1 MPWNEVNTMSLR
13 REFVTLASVPG
24 TNIREL
30 CCRFRISRKTAYKWI
45 GRYRE
50 EGEEGLRDRSRR
62 PGRSPG
68 RTSAEM
74 EALILNCREAHRA
87 YGGRKIRRV
96 LLREGNRK
104 VPSASTITE
113 ILRRQGKVDA
123 DESVKHQ
130 PMTRYEYEEPNGL
143 WQMDFKGHF
152 ETPEGRCNP
161 LTILDD
167 HSRFLVGLFACENQK
182 GITVQ
187 RCLVEV
193 FRRYG
198 MPERILVDN
207 GSPWGDDRE
216 HPYTPLTVWWIRLG
230 IRPIHGRPYHPQ
242 TQGKA
247 ERFHRTLSAE
257 VLRYERFRDLEDC
270 QRRFTQW
277 RESYNGDR
285 PHEALGMEV
294 PTSRYRVSQRSYPE
308 TLPPIEYGPGD
319 RVRQVND
326 GGRIHFRGKV
336 FRVGQAFDGYPVA
349 LRPTGTE
356 EVFEVY
362 FCQVCIR
369 TLHLQTD
376 AGV

>member
-1 MPWNEVNTMSLR
+1 MPWQEVNTMSLR
-13 REFVTLASVPG
+13 REFVRLASVPG
-24 TNIREL
+24 GNIREL
-30 CCRFRISRKTAYKWI
+30 CRRFRISPKTAYKWI
-45 GRYRE
+45 ERYQE

-62 PGRSPG
+62 PGHSPG
-68 RTSAEM
+68 RTSPEM
-74 EALILNCREAHRA
+74 EARILAYREVHPA
-87 YGGRKIRRV
+87 YGGRKIRAK
-96 LLREGNRK
+96 LLREERRE

-113 ILRRQGKVDA
+113 ILRRHGKLDA
-123 DESVKHQ
+123 DESVKHS

-143 WQMDFKGHF
+143 WQMDFKGPF
-152 ETPEGRCNP
+152 ETAEGRCNP

-182 GITVQ
+182 GSTVQ

-198 MPERILVDN
+198 LPERILVDN

-230 IRPIHGRPYHPQ
+230 IGAIHGRPYHPQ

-257 VLRYERFRDLEDC
+257 VLRYERFRDLAAC
-270 QRRFTQW
+270 QRRFTEW

-294 PTSRYRVSQRSYPE
+294 PASRYRVSERSYPE

-319 RVRQVND
+319 WVRKVHD

-349 LRPTGTE
+349 LRPTGKE

-362 FCQVCIR
+362 FCQVRIR
-369 TLHLQTD
+369 TIHLQTD
-376 AGV
+376 AGG